1 MKFNVNQQD
10 LQQALNYCQ
19 GVIEKRSTL
28 PILSNI
34 LLDVSNSKL
43 IITATDLDLIFV
55 HQLNNIEVLEEGKTT
70 TTSSIMYDIVRKFS
84 SGKKINLS
92 LTDISKLQ
100 VESEKSI
107 FNLNCISATE
117 FPLTDENFNEN
128 EFVIKSK
135 QLLKLLNKCK
145 FSVSNDETRHYLSGI
160 YFHQTEVEDKN
171 YLTAVATDSHRMS
184 ISKIRLDQKID
195 FEPIILPKKTIF
207 QLCSL
212 LDSYDGDVKVSNLKS
227 KIKFELNNS
236 ILISKL
242 IDGKFPNYIQVIP
255 KNNQKKLEIDLKLF
269 LNSVDRVASVSL
281 DKKDGVKFNLSK
293 DILDLSVNNTN
304 SGDGKETL
312 NVKFDHDLEI
322 SIEADQSYG
331 NGFLLP
337 LGPLRELP
345 SRLNQVDFKVYHTYT
360 ERNQNYTMK
369 YVIDE
374 LENPYHGVSIKLCKW
389 ANEKVIHAISA
400 IGSPKRFYNL
410 LEQSGFILANTT
422 SLLDHE
428 HIPRSYFEETK
439 ESTIF
444 ITEKDATKLKNYSN
458 PKIWVVK
465 VKMVLNKPINK
476 LIEEKIAPLV
486 KPVC

>member
-34 LLDVSNSKL
+34 LLDANNSKL
-43 IITATDLDLIFV
+43 SITATDLDLIFI
-55 HQLNNIEVLEEGKTT
+55 HQLNNIEILEEGKTT
-70 TTSSIMYDIVRKFS
+70 TTSSIMYDIVRKFT

-107 FNLNCISATE
+107 FNLNCINASE
-117 FPLTDENFNEN
+117 FPLTDENFNKN
-128 EFVIKSK
+128 EFLIKSK
-135 QLLKLLNKCK
+135 QFLKLLNKCK
-145 FSVSNDETRHYLSGI
+145 FSISNDETRHYLSGI
-160 YFHQTEVEDKN
+160 YLHQTEVEDKN

-195 FEPIILPKKTIF
+195 FEPVILPKKTIF

-212 LDSYDGDVKVSNLKS
+212 LDSYDGNVKISNIKS

-269 LNSVDRVASVSL
+269 LNSVDRVASVSV

-293 DILDLSVNNTN
+293 DILNLSVNNPN

-312 NVKFDHDLEI
+312 NVKFDHDLVISFNSRYLIDIASQLNGDRIEI
-322 SIEADQSYG
+322 FFND
-331 NGFLLP
+331 
-337 LGPLRELP
+337 
-345 SRLNQVDFKVYHTYT
+345 T
-360 ERNQNYTMK
+360 
-369 YVIDE
+369 
-374 LENPYHGVSIKLCKW
+374 
-389 ANEKVIHAISA
+389 
-400 IGSPKRFYNL
+400 GSPALVRDPADFD
-410 LEQSGFILANTT
+410 S
-422 SLLDHE
+422 
-428 HIPRSYFEETK
+428 
-439 ESTIF
+439 IF
-444 ITEKDATKLKNYSN
+444 
-458 PKIWVVK
+458 VVMPMK
-465 VKMVLNKPINK
+465 G
-476 LIEEKIAPLV
+476 
-486 KPVC
+486 

>member
-34 LLDVSNSKL
+34 LLDASNSKL
-43 IITATDLDLIFV
+43 TITATDLDLIFI
-55 HQLNNIEVLEEGKTT
+55 HQLNNVEILEEGKTT
-70 TTSSIMYDIVRKFS
+70 TTSSIMYDIIRKLT
-84 SGKKINLS
+84 SGKKIKLT
-92 LTDISKLQ
+92 LTDVSKLQ

-128 EFVIKSK
+128 EFTIKSK

-184 ISKIRLDQKID
+184 ISKIRLDEKIEFD
-195 FEPIILPKKTIF
+195 PIILPKKTIF

-281 DKKDGVKFNLSK
+281 DKKDGVKFSLSN
-293 DILDLSVNNTN
+293 DTLNLSVNNTN

-322 SIEADQSYG
+322 SF
-331 NGFLLP
+331 N
-337 LGPLRELP
+337 
-345 SRLNQVDFKVYHTYT
+345 SRYL
-360 ERNQNYTMK
+360 
-369 YVIDE
+369 IDVASQLDGDRVE
-374 LENPYHGVSIKLCKW
+374 IFFNDT
-389 ANEKVIHAISA
+389 
-400 IGSPKRFYNL
+400 GSPAL
-410 LEQSGFILANTT
+410 I
-422 SLLDHE
+422 
-428 HIPRSYFEETK
+428 
-439 ESTIF
+439 
-444 ITEKDATKLKNYSN
+444 KDPGDFDSIY
-458 PKIWVVK
+458 VVMPMK
-465 VKMVLNKPINK
+465 G
-476 LIEEKIAPLV
+476 
-486 KPVC
+486 